1 MPSVK
6 SKIKRRKRVRLAE
19 RLALALV
26 EVSPAAVVVAVLAA
40 KEAAAASP
48 ARPKPT
54 LSIFLSRSY
63 PRLPSM
69 IAPSTEHV
77 ERPTAGCLLTLEI
90 GKSKK
95 QNLSTILA

>member
-26 EVSPAAVVVAVLAA
+26 EVSPAAVVAVLAA